1 MLSIIGAVLFGVIAT
16 MTVLVACGLP
26 LGEFTMGGQHKILP
40 KKFRVMAVISF
51 AVLKCSMVFRRVS
64 CVSCKKIEEI
74 ETVYTNDMKICVYS
88 RREVYISGLRAFS
101 LITSFFI
108 VKYE

>member
-1 MLSIIGAVLFGVIAT
+1 
-16 MTVLVACGLP
+16 
-26 LGEFTMGGQHKILP
+26 
-40 KKFRVMAVISF
+40 
-51 AVLKCSMVFRRVS
+51 MVFRRVS
-64 CVSCKKIEEI
+64 CVSCKKTEEI